1 MANVT
6 SKTGRKP
13 HAKKAAA
20 QHGAGLQT
28 AFQQVR
34 ELIVHG
40 KLSPGMWIVE
50 ADLAQRL
57 GMSRTPVREAFIKL
71 AQETLLD
78 IVPQKGTYISLIDPD
93 QVEESKFLR
102 ETVEKEVIKL
112 ACRSFSKEDLLKLKS
127 NLSMQELCVQE
138 KNYLRLFAYDEV
150 MHGIIFAACRKSRIW
165 SMIQQMNTHYNR
177 VRMMN
182 LALGYDW
189 ERIIEQHKLIIDSIE
204 RQDPLSGERAIDI
217 HLNKLVFDLKYLQQE
232 FSHYFKPLKQPSVSL
247 RSSAE

>member
-1 MANVT
+1 MRIDLPEKFPHESNREYIFRALKANIINLNLPPG
-6 SKTGRKP
+6 S
-13 HAKKAAA
+13 A
-20 QHGAGLQT
+20 
-28 AFQQVR
+28 
-34 ELIVHG
+34 
-40 KLSPGMWIVE
+40 LSEQEI
-50 ADLAQRL
+50 ADLL
-57 GMSRTPVREAFIKL
+57 NVSRTPVREAFIKL